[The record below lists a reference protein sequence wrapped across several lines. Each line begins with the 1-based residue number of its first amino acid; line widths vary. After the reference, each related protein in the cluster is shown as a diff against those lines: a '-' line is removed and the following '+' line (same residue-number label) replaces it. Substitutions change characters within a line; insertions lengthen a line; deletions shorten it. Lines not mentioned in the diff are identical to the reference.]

1 MPDKNDPSVNVIKD
15 RGDLDALLDK
25 IYRERGYDFRE
36 YKTAS
41 VERRVNKRLFEH
53 HLETYG
59 QYAALLDRSPNE
71 YGKLFDT
78 LLINVSEFFRDP
90 EAWDLI
96 ESEIIPGIL
105 AKKTKGDSIRV
116 WSAGCSTGEEPYS
129 LAILLA
135 EKLGDT
141 ITDYEIRIYATDIDE
156 KALGE
161 ARSGRFAYDKLK
173 NVDAG
178 LLEKY
183 FTPDNGFY
191 KIQRSVRQM
200 IAFGRQDLVSDA
212 PISRLD
218 MIICRNVL
226 IYFKSDLQN
235 RVIANFH
242 YALNEGGYAFFGKS
256 ESMMVGSKLF
266 EAVDKKWRI
275 FEKLAG
281 PSRTTAF
288 GDRGRRT
295 LGERLERHRP

>member
-1 MPDKNDPSVNVIKD
+1 MPNKNDPPVSEVKD
-15 RGDLDALLDK
+15 RGNLSALLDK
-25 IYRERGYDFRE
+25 IYDERGYDFRE
-36 YKTAS
+36 YKSAS
-41 VERRVNKRLFEH
+41 IERRINKRLMEH

-59 QYAALLDRSPNE
+59 QYAALLDCSPNE
-71 YGKLFDT
+71 YVKLFDT

-90 EAWDLI
+90 EAWRII
-96 ESEIIPGIL
+96 ESTIIPKIM
-105 AKKTKGDSIRV
+105 AKKTNGGSIRV

-135 EKLGDT
+135 EKLGDS
-141 ITDYEIRIYATDIDE
+141 IADYEVKIYATDMDE

-161 ARSGRFAYDKLK
+161 ARSGQFTCDKLK

-178 LLEKY
+178 LLERY
-183 FTPDNGFY
+183 FAQNNGSY
-191 KIQRSVRQM
+191 KIQRTVRQM
-200 IAFGRQDLVSDA
+200 VAFGRQDLVSDA

-242 YALNEGGYAFFGKS
+242 YALNDGGCAFFGKS
-256 ESMMVGSKLF
+256 ESLLLGSKIF

-275 FEKLAG
+275 FEKHAG
-281 PSRTTAF
+281 SSYAMVF
-288 GDRGRRT
+288 GDRGRNSS
-295 LGERLERHRP
+295 GDSSQRLRH